1 MADYLRTEP
10 DGQARHGK
18 VRGGSEQIGHRSLD
32 DLLSMAHRYRGE
44 DSVWQATEMYWRLS
58 DDYSGTP
65 QSLEAEKSL
74 LEMAETYERAGA
86 RHMARAIYE
95 RLGDLA

>member
-1 MADYLRTEP
+1 MATYVRTET
-10 DGQARHGK
+10 DGQAFQGK
-18 VRGGSEQIGHRSLD
+18 VRGGVAQIGHRSLD
-32 DLLSMAHRYRGE
+32 DLLSMAHRYQSEG
-44 DSVWQATEMYWRLS
+44 SVWQASEMYWMLS
-58 DDYSGTP
+58 EDYSGTP

-74 LEMAETYERAGA
+74 LELAETHERDGA